1 MTSRCINTKCYKCPA
16 HSPHPEHHYG
26 PEAAD
31 FMSLVLIFL
40 RSLGQCSPLWD
51 VFGKLLCA
59 PAGAHPIELPA
70 PFSLPL
76 GSRFTSTY
84 DTEAAPKLCS
94 FVLALDNNCTV
105 IACLHRGQPTQHL
118 AVQHALRPDLLQL
131 WLGTVWSRLLSCRL
145 ATSHGMLHRDSCH
158 EVGNTRS
165 YNRISQCIKGHQ
177 SEWIALYNS
186 QQANHFK
193 CCPIDS

>member
-1 MTSRCINTKCYKCPA
+1 MDIMTSRCINTKCYKCPA

-51 VFGKLLCA
+51 VFGTLLCA
-59 PAGAHPIELPA
+59 RAGAPPIDLPA
-70 PFSLPL
+70 PFLLPL
-76 GSRFTSTY
+76 GSRFTSA
-84 DTEAAPKLCS
+84 DDAEAAPKLCS

-118 AVQHALRPDLLQL
+118 AVQHALKGRSWELYGLRYSAAVLPQVMVCCIVIHAMKSE
-131 WLGTVWSRLLSCRL
+131 TL
-145 ATSHGMLHRDSCH
+145 AHINRMNKRTS
-158 EVGNTRS
+158 
-165 YNRISQCIKGHQ
+165 I
-177 SEWIALYNS
+177 
-186 QQANHFK
+186 
-193 CCPIDS
+193 